1 MISNTFTHWIERN
14 DKIYLDVLIYI
25 YIYIHS
31 EITITIYSTLSEKTV
46 TTSLGCVV
54 SDYVYSAGWVV

>member
-1 MISNTFTHWIERN
+1 MTKYILMF
-14 DKIYLDVLIYI
+14 LYI